1 MAENKLCE
9 CGKCGL
15 EVKVGNRFING
26 HGAIRKHSEEENRKN
41 SLSNARSNIGRI
53 PWNKGLTKEKD
64 IRVCCAAA
72 SKETRKRNRR
82 ATLRQRH
89 PSWLESQVEEHAIE
103 LETEKESR
111 LCSCNCGKLA
121 KPGNKFIYGHQR
133 RGIPGWSKG
142 KTKETDQRLASGKY
156 GHPQSD
162 KTKHVLSVYRTGSKH
177 TEKEIATMRAGQR
190 KAFELNGAE
199 IITRRMQNS
208 GKHKFPYVFPNGSIR
223 KMRSS
228 WEVLYAKY
236 LDSLNIKWLYE
247 PKQFQLSS
255 GKRYWPDFYLPE
267 LNEYHEIKGYMRYGD
282 KEKMLLFQK
291 EYPEIAL
298 KILLRYD
305 LVQLKVLEK

>member
-1 MAENKLCE
+1 MGSREKIMHCVYGKILMAENKLCE

-89 PSWLESQVEEHAIE
+89 PSWLESQVEERA
-103 LETEKESR
+103 
-111 LCSCNCGKLA
+111 
-121 KPGNKFIYGHQR
+121 
-133 RGIPGWSKG
+133 
-142 KTKETDQRLASGKY
+142 
-156 GHPQSD
+156 
-162 KTKHVLSVYRTGSKH
+162 
-177 TEKEIATMRAGQR
+177 KEIATMRAGQR

-199 IITRRMQNS
+199 IISRRMQNS

-282 KEKMLLFQK
+282 KEKMILFQK